1 MGLRDTMNVSVEEM
15 LASFLFIIGQNL
27 RYIQAQDRFKRS
39 RFSII
44 TSFNTILKVLN
55 VFAPSY
61 MAKPTLVV
69 PTKIK
74 DNTRFYPYF
83 KDCVGAIDGTHIPAM
98 ITGKET
104 ASYRNRKG
112 QLSQN
117 KFFYLVDCGFAN
129 CRNCFAPFRSTR
141 YHLQDF
147 RGQGKDPN
155 NQNELFNH
163 RHSSLRNVI
172 ERIFGIFKLR
182 FLIFKYAPP
191 FPYKT
196 QAELIFAC
204 VVLHNYLR
212 KECRSDVFFL
222 RKMFS
227 KKMALMKAA
236 MTKISV

>member
-39 RFSII
+39 RFSIS

-104 ASYRNRKG
+104 ASY
-112 QLSQN
+112 L
-117 KFFYLVDCGFAN
+117 DCGFAN
-129 CRNCFAPFRSTR
+129 CRNCFALFRSTR

-163 RHSSLRNVI
+163 RHSSLRNKDVL
-172 ERIFGIFKLR
+172 EENGIDESGDEKNKRMKRVKVLKNNKEYL
-182 FLIFKYAPP
+182 LIIGE
-191 FPYKT
+191 
-196 QAELIFAC
+196 QQ
-204 VVLHNYLR
+204 
-212 KECRSDVFFL
+212 
-222 RKMFS
+222 
-227 KKMALMKAA
+227 
-236 MTKISV
+236 